1 MVVSIFA
8 LRSRAGTDNR
18 LQGVKSESLRTK
30 EEGALSEKSTRNGL
44 DYTAKPNTVPH
55 HSAFRLKMQ
64 YWPCKSTQV
73 Q

>member
-1 MVVSIFA
+1 
-8 LRSRAGTDNR
+8 
-18 LQGVKSESLRTK
+18 VKSESLRTK